1 MFLRKVGARPCAES
15 QSKYYSPS
23 PSSKFEHSLMNTT
36 TKIQHMSYFKRHFAA
51 NKFQNVT
58 NVEFRSLPLIFNS
71 PFDLSYVSSL
81 KQNVIVKRSSKISEN
96 CLYFKLFFNWKFCS
110 LSKYDLKKSYLRFF
124 MNTYENFYLCSSANF
139 RFKKFVEILKI
150 GKFWNIRNAEHCS
163 FLGSALQGVKLS

>member
-1 MFLRKVGARPCAES
+1 MNWIRRSFGCCYFSQSFVFLRKVGARPCAES

-36 TKIQHMSYFKRHFAA
+36 TKIQHTSYFKRHFAA

-96 CLYFKLFFNWKFCS
+96 CLYFKLFFKWKVCS
-110 LSKYDLKKSYLRFF
+110 LSKYDLKKS
-124 MNTYENFYLCSSANF
+124 TYEFSW
-139 RFKKFVEILKI
+139 ILMKI
-150 GKFWNIRNAEHCS
+150 SIYV
-163 FLGSALQGVKLS
+163 LQRISDLKNL

>member
-1 MFLRKVGARPCAES
+1 MNWIRRSFGCCYFSQSFVFLRKVGARPCAES

-51 NKFQNVT
+51 NKFQNV
-58 NVEFRSLPLIFNS
+58 NNGEFRSLPLIFNS

-96 CLYFKLFFNWKFCS
+96 CLYFKLFFKWKVCS
-110 LSKYDLKKSYLRFF
+110 LSKYDLKKS
-124 MNTYENFYLCSSANF
+124 TYEFSW
-139 RFKKFVEILKI
+139 ILMKI
-150 GKFWNIRNAEHCS
+150 SIYV
-163 FLGSALQGVKLS
+163 LQRISDLKNL